1 MGSFPGHPPADSRHT
16 LMDGLVH
23 EAGPAPG
30 RMARLAER
38 LFGRRRRF
46 MVDPSYQLRSAIVAV
61 LGMCFLLMFAAAL
74 LHLLSAENA
83 RLLVARAPIA
93 RGAADA
99 HDLRSVLYLVG
110 VGLFFVAAVFAIE
123 IFETHK
129 TAGVVN
135 KVTRGLKDLES
146 GRWGTRLTLR
156 KHDNFKEMEEAF
168 NAATRALRG
177 HLDDDLRNLQG
188 IESQVRLIAR
198 EFESN
203 NREGALVLLRQ
214 VAAEMQSFRERK
226 RNLLEQAPDTPS
238 RQNRGVD
245 SK

>member
-1 MGSFPGHPPADSRHT
+1 MDGTDRAAVSARGRLSR
-16 LMDGLVH
+16 LMD
-23 EAGPAPG
+23 
-30 RMARLAER
+30 RL
-38 LFGRRRRF
+38 LGRRRTYV
-46 MVDPSYQLRSAIVAV
+46 VDPSYQLRSAIVAV

-74 LHLLSAENA
+74 LHLLSVENA
-83 RLLVARAPIA
+83 RLLLERGPIA
-93 RGAADA
+93 KGPADA

-123 IFETHK
+123 ILETHK

-135 KVTRGLKDLES
+135 KVTRGLRDLES
-146 GRWGTRLTLR
+146 GRWGARVTLR

-177 HLDDDLRNLQG
+177 HLDQDLRGLQG
-188 IESQVRLIAR
+188 IESQIRLIAR

-203 NREGALVLLRQ
+203 NREGALVLLRH

-226 RNLLEQAPDTPS
+226 RDLLEQAPDRP
-238 RQNRGVD
+238 RGQNRG
-245 SK
+245 

>member
-1 MGSFPGHPPADSRHT
+1 MDSGSRHT
-16 LMDGLVH
+16 VMDGLVH

-30 RMARLAER
+30 RLVRLLDR
-38 LFGRRRRF
+38 LVGRRRRF
-46 MVDPSYQLRSAIVAV
+46 VVDPSYQLRSAIVAV
-61 LGMCFLLMFAAAL
+61 LGMCFLLVFAAAL
-74 LHLLSAENA
+74 LHLLSVENA
-83 RLLVARAPIA
+83 RLLLERGPNA
-93 RGAADA
+93 RGPADV

-123 IFETHK
+123 ILETHK

-135 KVTRGLKDLES
+135 KITRGLREVES
-146 GRWGTRLTLR
+146 GRWGARVTLR

-177 HLDDDLRNLQG
+177 NLDDDLRGLQG
-188 IESQVRLIAR
+188 IESRIRLVAR

-214 VAAEMQSFRERK
+214 VAAEMQSLRERK
-226 RNLLEQAPDTPS
+226 RNLLEQAPVVPPGQD
-238 RQNRGVD
+238 RG
-245 SK
+245 